1 MALVKCPLC
10 GENISDKAATCPHC
24 GYVVRVIEEQAIQ
37 HNPKRRSRNW
47 GELYWGE
54 LFLIVVVALTAFFAW
69 NTIKQNENKNAEYKE
84 RIYQKSGIKFRGDYS
99 NAELKGIAEGGKLY
113 IERHNDLQNK
123 IFDQEGLSITDIPPF

>member
-37 HNPKRRSRNW
+37 HNPQRRSRHW
-47 GELYWGE
+47 GK

-69 NTIKQNENKNAEYKE
+69 NTIKQNENYNAEYKE
-84 RIYQKSGIKFRGDYS
+84 RIYQKSGIKLRGDYS
-99 NAELKGIAEGGKLY
+99 NTELKGIAEGGKLY

-123 IFDQEGLSITDIPPF
+123 IFQQEGLAIADIPPF

>member
-37 HNPKRRSRNW
+37 HNPQRRSRHW
-47 GELYWGE
+47 GK

-84 RIYQKSGIKFRGDYS
+84 WIYQKSGIKLRGDYT
-99 NAELKGIAEGGKLY
+99 NDELKCIANGGKAV
-113 IERHNDLQNK
+113 IAGNNK
-123 IFDQEGLSITDIPPF
+123 LARKIYEQEGLSLADMPPF